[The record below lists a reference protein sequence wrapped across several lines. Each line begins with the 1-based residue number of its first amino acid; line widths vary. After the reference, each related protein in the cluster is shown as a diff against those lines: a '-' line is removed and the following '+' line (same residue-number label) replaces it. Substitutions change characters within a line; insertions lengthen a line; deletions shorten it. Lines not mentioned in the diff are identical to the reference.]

1 MRYKFSSVF
10 ILLVLTAVHAGV
22 SYAAE
27 ADSKW
32 QSAEQALTSASVSEA
47 DVRVI
52 VNQARARQLTPQHLT
67 GWAQRLGELR
77 RNDLPTAP
85 MIDRIQQGLAKGIPP
100 AKIDAALDA
109 LTQNLAWGNQ
119 VVSARVAR
127 AELRTD
133 PRLAAMAVAN
143 LDMAQRQGFTRGQL
157 EQMLGNVPLNLGQL
171 TTAMVL
177 AGEWN
182 ALGMKH
188 GEAVST
194 LQEAIRSGMG
204 ASELSELGRTFTQGL
219 REGHRFDD
227 IKAQAWE
234 TFPAMKGGFDAE
246 SMRMNEMH
254 RDFTQPDARQH
265 DMAPGAGAGGG
276 GPNPGSGGDF
286 DRGPGGPG
294 GNFGGPG
301 R

>member
-1 MRYKFSSVF
+1 MQYKFSSVF
-10 ILLVLTAVHAGV
+10 ILLVLVAMRAGV
-22 SYAAE
+22 SYAAD
-27 ADSKW
+27 AQW
-32 QSAEQALTSASVSEA
+32 QPAEQALTSASVSEA
-47 DVRVI
+47 DARVI
-52 VNQARARQLTPQHLT
+52 VNQARARQMTPQHIT

-77 RNDLPTAP
+77 RNNLPAAP

-100 AKIDAALDA
+100 AKIEAALDA
-109 LTQNLAWGNQ
+109 LTRNLAWGSQ

-133 PRLAAMAVAN
+133 PQLAATVVAN
-143 LDMAQRQGFTRGQL
+143 LDMAQRQGFTRSQL
-157 EQMLGNVPLNLGQL
+157 EQMLGNAPLNLGQL
-171 TTAMVL
+171 ATAMEL

-204 ASELSELGRTFTQGL
+204 ASELTELGRTFTHGL

-227 IKAQAWE
+227 IKSQAWE
-234 TFPAMKGGFDAE
+234 TFPAMKGGFDGE

-254 RDFTQPDARQH
+254 RDFTQPDAMQH
-265 DMAPGAGAGGG
+265 DMAPGVGGG
-276 GPNPGSGGDF
+276 GAGPHPGSGNDF
-286 DRGPGGPG
+286 DRGSEGG
-294 GNFGGPG
+294 FGGPG